1 MMSIQPLKA
10 GDVAPDF
17 SLLDQDEQAI
27 QLSDFKGKRVL
38 IYFYPKAMTPGCTAQ
53 ACSLRDHLTD
63 FNAFDVKILGISTD
77 LPEKLAKF
85 TDRDLLNFPL
95 LSDPD
100 HKVCSAY
107 GIWGEKTFM
116 GKTYEGIH
124 RVSFLID
131 AEGKIEHV
139 FTDFKTSNHDQV
151 ILDYLKSH

>member
-53 ACSLRDHLTD
+53 ACNLRDHLTD